1 MRNICL
7 IANKR
12 AVVMQNSTT
21 GLLLLFAILHIKT
34 VFFPPCISI
43 KKKKKLTREY
53 TTGHLSK
60 HTHTQKKTQNKQKQN
75 HKTKKRKRKKN
86 PTHSQ

>member
-34 VFFPPCISI
+34 VFFLPVFQL
-43 KKKKKLTREY
+43 KKKTDKRVHHRALIKT
-53 TTGHLSK
+53 
-60 HTHTQKKTQNKQKQN
+60 HTHTKNPKINKNKTTKPKKGKE
-75 HKTKKRKRKKN
+75 KK